1 LRILAGGWW
10 LAADRRTNGSAY
22 TDVDAESLDEAI
34 NEAINRGAEMNHNGS
49 GTSPDE
55 VWCVEEVDG
64 DPFDIEGEES

>member
-1 LRILAGGWW
+1 MKIPRLPA
-10 LAADRRTNGSAY
+10 
-22 TDVDAESLDEAI
+22 EAI
-34 NEAINRGAEMNHNGS
+34 NEAINRGAEMHHNGS